1 VRLHA
6 GRTAYADS
14 GRGTVLR
21 RVLPTLFATDAERN
35 TYEAVE
41 ARKQMTTKPIRF
53 SQLSASRQA
62 LVRLCQDMNFGQIR
76 DLHVRNSDPVWDPA
90 PTVLSQIKLDTEDT
104 PRPEADLPDFKLSP
118 QIQRL
123 MGGLDQLRDGR
134 IERIDVREGI
144 PRHLFFLASRLAVNA
159 ARPTPPCGDPVCNI
173 GGKYC
178 SRTGCPPGGEW
189 IIIQAE
195 AVCKLGAQGATC
207 ERFLQPNK
215 GW

>member
-53 SQLSASRQA
+53 SQLSTSRQA

-159 ARPTPPCGDPVCNI
+159 ARPTPPCGDPV
-173 GGKYC
+173 
-178 SRTGCPPGGEW
+178 
-189 IIIQAE
+189 
-195 AVCKLGAQGATC
+195 
-207 ERFLQPNK
+207 
-215 GW
+215 